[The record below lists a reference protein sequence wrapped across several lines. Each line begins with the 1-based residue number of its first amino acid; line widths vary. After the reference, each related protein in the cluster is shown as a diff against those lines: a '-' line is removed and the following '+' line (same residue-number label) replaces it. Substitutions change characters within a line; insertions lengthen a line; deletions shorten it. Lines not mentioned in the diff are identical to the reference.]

1 MELQY
6 QIGNNYVDIS
16 RNLIIVNKGSD
27 LEQQI
32 TLPPK
37 TLAVLTEL
45 AQRQGQVLSHESLMN
60 SVWQDSVVSPNSLQR
75 CITQLRKALGDD
87 SKKQFFIKT
96 HAKKGYS
103 LELNVV
109 FLSPTNENN
118 VNALNEETSQ
128 ASAISSGQLS
138 KSQTFF
144 FRSKNVMIVFFCLV
158 ILASFSY
165 LSPTPRHFDFNTL
178 TPLTA
183 TDAKEMNASFSPD
196 GKFIIFHRFDGLCSN
211 NIWAK
216 EISTGKET
224 QLTTQ
229 YGFYGAHHFTDK
241 GDKIAFMAKED
252 CGSQKKI
259 KQNLTELSL
268 AGLSPKGLSLKALN
282 LQKKNLEEQSK
293 TCWNLMTLDY
303 RLALKQPQAPVVAAS
318 CSQGELSDPV
328 WLDNGNIAALKKENN
343 HWQIVKF
350 MPKAPIHTLLYADS
364 EKNYYHLLYNKAL
377 DQLIAIGINSND
389 EHVIDLLNSKGK
401 LLSSHIIIR
410 PDTLPPFKLIHPIQ
424 DPQQQQLIFTTGKR
438 LYSLSFVGKVEQVSR
453 FNHNRISRINFSQ
466 DGESLVAVQ
475 GIIDTDIVKLSLMEI
490 TSTNHSSDSDEKPD
504 SHDFNQVHQTYP
516 SLARST
522 FQDRD
527 AQFQPQGELI
537 AFISSRSGTE
547 QIWLKDKNEVSKLTN
562 FAMGTAID
570 SFRWS
575 ETGESVLV
583 VADSMLTKVLLDK
596 TIINYPLTFAVPK
609 LFHWSVENNILA
621 LIRKGGEQQLVFYNL
636 ETHKLTKHVSADI
649 KWAAKAN
656 DGKIVYLDDDNVFWL
671 IKGGEKQLITQL
683 YQQVGSQRFII
694 KNDMIYSMNRK
705 AKLWQYDIEGQVF
718 TVIGQL
724 DKYTNFVSDLR
735 KDELLLTHIL
745 SAKKEIVMLSH
756 KEE

>member
-103 LELNVV
+103 LELSVV
-109 FLSPTNENN
+109 FLSQTNNSN
-118 VNALNEETSQ
+118 ANALNKQIQQTSTIGFEQSTSQ
-128 ASAISSGQLS
+128 TL
-138 KSQTFF
+138 F
-144 FRSKNVMIVFFCLV
+144 FRSKNIMIVFFCLI
-158 ILASFSY
+158 ILASFSF
-165 LSPTPRHFDFNTL
+165 LSPTPRHFNFNTL
-178 TPLTA
+178 TPITA

-196 GKFIIFHRFDGLCSN
+196 GKYIIFHRFDGLCSN

-216 EISTGKET
+216 EISTGKES

-229 YGFYGAHHFTDK
+229 YGFYGAHHFTDE
-241 GDKIAFMAKED
+241 GDQIAFMAKED
-252 CGSQKKI
+252 CGPKEKIRRNLAELNLKESSQ
-259 KQNLTELSL
+259 T
-268 AGLSPKGLSLKALN
+268 ALN
-282 LQKKNLEEQSK
+282 QQKLNFEEQSK

-303 RLALKQPQAPVVAAS
+303 RLALKEPQAPVVAAS

-343 HWQIVKF
+343 FWQIVKF
-350 MPKAPIHTLLYADS
+350 MPKAPIHTPLYADS
-364 EKNYYHLLYNKAL
+364 EKNYYHLLYNKSL

-401 LLSSHIIIR
+401 LLSSNIIIR
-410 PDTLPPFKLIHPIQ
+410 PETLPPFKLIHPIQ

-453 FNHNRISRINFSQ
+453 FNHNHISRINFSQ

-475 GIIDTDIVKLSLMEI
+475 GTIDTDIVRLSLMEI
-490 TSTNHSSDSDEKPD
+490 ASTKRSSGSDEKPD

-547 QIWLKDKNEVSKLTN
+547 QIWLKDKSQVSQLTH

-583 VADSMLTKVLLDK
+583 AADAMLIKVLLDK
-596 TIINYPLTFAVPK
+596 TIISYPLTFAVPK
-609 LFHWSVENNILA
+609 LLHWSVENNVLV
-621 LIRKGGEQQLVFYNL
+621 LIRKGGEQQLASYNL
-636 ETHKLTKHVSADI
+636 DTHQLTKHASADI
-649 KWAAKAN
+649 KWAARAN
-656 DGKIVYLDDDNVFWL
+656 DGKIVFLDDNNVFWL
-671 IKGGEKQLITQL
+671 IKGDEKQLIMKL
-683 YQQVGSQRFII
+683 YQQVGSQRFIV
-694 KNDMIYSMNRK
+694 KNDIIYSMNRK
-705 AKLWQYDIEGQVF
+705 AKLWQYDIEKQIF
-718 TVIGQL
+718 SVIGQL

-756 KEE
+756 KED